1 MDIEI
6 SLKKY
11 YPDLATF
18 IDLYRVISK
27 QSKSNFDIFFPHKG
41 KEMLAQI
48 YSGELTVTD
57 VTDFSFD
64 KRLKI
69 TKCSNDKNIEDY
81 IR

>member
-6 SLKKY
+6 SLEKY
-11 YPDLATF
+11 YPDAATF
-18 IDLYRVISK
+18 INLYRVISR
-27 QSKSNFDIFFPHKG
+27 QFKSDFNFYFSHKG

-57 VTDFSFD
+57 ITDFSFD